1 MAPDG
6 NLGFEE
12 DRILRF
18 RIEATVVEVH
28 GHQIPRN
35 FEAVVDLERLDWALN
50 SGKSVVIPSF
60 VAEITAAVLE
70 ASTVISSFVVV
81 PEAGFGIQKLKVVIV
96 VSPIDLTKVNSVT
109 TVEPGLT
116 SEHPQST
123 VAQAC

>member
-1 MAPDG
+1 M
-6 NLGFEE
+6 
-12 DRILRF
+12 
-18 RIEATVVEVH
+18 
-28 GHQIPRN
+28 
-35 FEAVVDLERLDWALN
+35 
-50 SGKSVVIPSF
+50 VIPSF